1 MAKIALCVGHSR
13 RGDRTGAL
21 NTHNVSEYAFNRHLA
36 RHTAAIL
43 RERGHDPLV
52 IDDYQKLG
60 YSAAMCWLADAVK
73 DFGADVAVEFHFN
86 SAGPFATGHEWL
98 HWHSSV
104 RGQAL
109 AQSFNKAF
117 KAAFPKARARGVK
130 PISEDDRGGGFLR
143 RTHCPAVILEPF
155 FGSNKEET
163 DHYTR
168 RSTKLAQAYAE
179 ALDAYFRVD
188 NATPEN

>member
-13 RGDRTGAL
+13 RGDRTGAI
-21 NTHNVSEYAFNRHLA
+21 NTSSVSEYAFNRHLA
-36 RHTAAIL
+36 RLTAAIL

-52 IDDYQKLG
+52 VDDYTKQG

-98 HWHSSV
+98 YWHTSV
-104 RGQAL
+104 RGAVL
-109 AQSFNKAF
+109 AKCFDKCFRKAF
-117 KAAFPKARARGVK
+117 PQAKARGAK
-130 PISEDDRGGGFLR
+130 PADDEDRGGGFLR
-143 RTHCPAVILEPF
+143 RTHCPAVICEPF

-163 DHYTR
+163 DHYTK
-168 RSTKLAQAYAE
+168 RSALVAQTYAD
-179 ALDAYFRVD
+179 ALDRYF
-188 NATPEN
+188 NAKP